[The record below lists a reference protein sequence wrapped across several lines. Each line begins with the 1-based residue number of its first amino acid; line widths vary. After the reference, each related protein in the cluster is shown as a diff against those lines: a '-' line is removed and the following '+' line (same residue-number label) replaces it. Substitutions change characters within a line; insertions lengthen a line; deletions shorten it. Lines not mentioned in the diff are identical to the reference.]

1 MLMTPMGTGSW
12 KHQMGAV
19 IYTPS
24 VGTISTKGLS
34 VFYLGVSGPLR
45 CNPEVPDSFLIL
57 REICRKIFFLAEKE
71 RRGGAPSLSE
81 DERMHRN
88 VLPLPITLGM

>member
-1 MLMTPMGTGSW
+1 MLAKGPIMLMTLMGTGSR

-45 CNPEVPDSFLIL
+45 YNPEVPNSFLTP
-57 REICRKIFFLAEKE
+57 REICRKVFFLAEKE
-71 RRGGAPSLSE
+71 RRGGA
-81 DERMHRN
+81 
-88 VLPLPITLGM
+88 LPF